1 MVIDMIILA
10 LAGLGIL
17 FLAVWLHGVWNKLM
31 DKMAEMD
38 RMKGRW

>member
-1 MVIDMIILA
+1 MVFEVVIYA
-10 LAGLGIL
+10 LACLGIL